1 MFYNEFMLNDT
12 SVSVAVVLAICVLP
26 RLLYT
31 LFANKRSFPDTMYK
45 RQYLLAYI
53 IYVLS
58 GLGSIPLALFF
69 SQTFIVFGLFVF
81 WIVLTFVILGLIL
94 LLWIFFFMHGYDVRY
109 LFKRILVPSP
119 IVLLESLLLIVSGI
133 FSLNYFLIIDAV
145 LFLASG
151 YLWSFKGFK
160 ITKPKTFDEPEQDL
174 EEY

>member
-1 MFYNEFMLNDT
+1 MFNDT

-31 LFANKRSFPDTMYK
+31 LISNKRSFPDSMYK
-45 RQYLLAYI
+45 KQYLFLYI

-58 GLGSIPLALFF
+58 GLAVIPLAFFF

-81 WIVLTFVILGLIL
+81 WIVLTFVILSLIM

-109 LFKRILVPSP
+109 LFRRLPVPSP
-119 IVLLESLLLIVSGI
+119 IVILESLLVVLSGV
-133 FSLNYFLIIDAV
+133 FSLNYFLIIDGVIFFIA
-145 LFLASG
+145 G
-151 YLWSFKGFK
+151 YLWAYKGFK
-160 ITKPKTFDEPEQDL
+160 ITKPKVYDEPEHDL